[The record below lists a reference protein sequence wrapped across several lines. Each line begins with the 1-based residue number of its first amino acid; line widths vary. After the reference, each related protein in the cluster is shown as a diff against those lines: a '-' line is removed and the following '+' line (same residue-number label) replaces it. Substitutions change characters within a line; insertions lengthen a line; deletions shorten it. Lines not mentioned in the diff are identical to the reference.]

1 MSIQLKGVSKSYK
14 SGEVEAAALKDVNLT
29 INKSE
34 IVVILGPSGSGKSTL
49 LNVTGGI
56 DRADKGEV
64 IVQGLQLHQ
73 LKDKELTA
81 YRREHA
87 GFIFQSYNLISSLTV
102 RENVEVG
109 SEISR
114 TPLQQ
119 DEILK
124 KVGMHDHQDK
134 FPHQLSGGEQ
144 QRTAIARAIV
154 KNPSILFCDEPT
166 GALDEETGKK
176 ILSLIQEVNR
186 TYQTTVLI
194 ITHNPGIADMAHTVL
209 KMKSGMVIETIKNE
223 NPIEAEQVRWV

>member
-14 SGEVEAAALKDVNLT
+14 AGEVEVAALKDVSLT
-29 INKSE
+29 ISQGE

-56 DRADKGEV
+56 DRSDKGEV
-64 IVQGLQLHQ
+64 AVQGLQLHQ

-87 GFIFQSYNLISSLTV
+87 GFIFQSYNLIPSLTV

-109 SEISR
+109 SEISGS
-114 TPLQQ
+114 PLPK

-124 KVGMHDHQDK
+124 KVGMYDHQHK

-186 TYQTTVLI
+186 AYQTTVLI

-223 NPIEAEQVRWV
+223 EPIEAEQVRWV

>member
-14 SGEVEAAALKDVNLT
+14 AGEIEVAALKDVSLT
-29 INKSE
+29 ISQGE

-64 IVQGLQLHQ
+64 AVQGLQLHQ

-87 GFIFQSYNLISSLTV
+87 GFIFQSYNLIPSLTV

-114 TPLQQ
+114 SPLPK

-124 KVGMHDHQDK
+124 KVGMYDHQHK

-186 TYQTTVLI
+186 AYQTTVLI

-223 NPIEAEQVRWV
+223 EPIEAELVRWV

>member
-14 SGEVEAAALKDVNLT
+14 AGEVEAAALKDVSLT
-29 INKSE
+29 ISQGE

-64 IVQGLQLHQ
+64 AVQGLQLHQ

-87 GFIFQSYNLISSLTV
+87 GFIFQSYNLIPSLTV

-109 SEISR
+109 SEISGS
-114 TPLQQ
+114 PLPK

-124 KVGMHDHQDK
+124 KVGMYDHQHK

-186 TYQTTVLI
+186 AYQTTVLI

-223 NPIEAEQVRWV
+223 EPIEAELVRWV

>member
-14 SGEVEAAALKDVNLT
+14 AGEVEVAALKDVSLT
-29 INKSE
+29 INQGE

-64 IVQGLQLHQ
+64 TVQGLQLHQ
-73 LKDKELTA
+73 LKDKELTT

-87 GFIFQSYNLISSLTV
+87 GFIFQSYNLIPSLTV

-109 SEISR
+109 SEIS
-114 TPLQQ
+114 TSPLQK

-124 KVGMHDHQDK
+124 KVGMHDHQHK

-186 TYQTTVLI
+186 AYQTTVLI

-223 NPIEAEQVRWV
+223 EPIEAEQVRWV

>member
-14 SGEVEAAALKDVNLT
+14 AGEVEVAALKEVSLT
-29 INKSE
+29 INQGE

-64 IVQGLQLHQ
+64 TVQGLQLHQ
-73 LKDKELTA
+73 LKDKELTT

-87 GFIFQSYNLISSLTV
+87 GFIFQSYNLIPSLTV

-109 SEISR
+109 SEIS
-114 TPLQQ
+114 TSPLQK

-124 KVGMHDHQDK
+124 KVGMHDHQHK

-186 TYQTTVLI
+186 AYQTTVLI

-223 NPIEAEQVRWV
+223 EPIEAEQVRWV